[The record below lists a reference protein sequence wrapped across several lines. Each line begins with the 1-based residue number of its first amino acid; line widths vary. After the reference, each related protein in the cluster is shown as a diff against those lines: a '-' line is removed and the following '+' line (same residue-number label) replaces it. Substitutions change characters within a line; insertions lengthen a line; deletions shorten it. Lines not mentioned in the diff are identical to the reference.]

1 METTTYFH
9 AIGHTNWQEFL
20 GDLTQGPKP
29 ESFSP
34 NEDQHD
40 NGEACISN
48 ISPRERLKR
57 LIGGVI
63 PFVIALVI
71 LTWQISADV
80 DRLWRL
86 AVFFLF
92 VSACFRSFSLRR
104 HSPVRAC
111 FRRLL
116 APNG

>member
-1 METTTYFH
+1 METTTAFH
-9 AIGHTNWQEFL
+9 PIGRTNWQEFL
-20 GDLTQGPKP
+20 GALTQGPKP

-86 AVFFLF
+86 PLFILF
-92 VSACFRSFSLRR
+92 VSAASGYFQWRDKT
-104 HSPVRAC
+104 
-111 FRRLL
+111 
-116 APNG
+116 